1 MNQCPSCRKKLIK
14 TRIPTGIVY
23 FCKQCK
29 GSLVA
34 LPVLRRLG
42 VPPLVLGE
50 IWRRGREKDAKH
62 PRSCPH
68 CARPMPQ
75 TRVVIDAHSLVL
87 DTCHGCMAVW
97 FDTAE
102 FQAIPHRPPKT
113 PEQEEKSLSPE
124 AREKLA
130 LWKLEQVKTD
140 YQAADTGP
148 PEEAWKWLP
157 AILGM
162 PVEINAPVL
171 SHRPWRTWAT
181 VVLCILATAPVLFTS
196 PLAAVGFFERWGF
209 IPAQWYRYGGLTLI
223 SSFFLHGGWFHLVG
237 NMYFLVVF
245 GDNVED
251 RLGGV
256 SFILL
261 LLAGHGVGMLAHASF
276 EPNPHI
282 PCVGASAGI
291 SAVLAFYA
299 VTFPRVRLGFF
310 FWLGWVFRWIS
321 MPAIVALVLFSLLQ
335 IVGAWLQISG
345 ISSVSYLGHLGG
357 LLVGLAAVWL
367 YKARQKRQ
375 GLAAT
380 T

>member
-1 MNQCPSCRKKLIK
+1 MNQCPSCRRKLTK
-14 TRIPTGIVY
+14 TRIPDGIVY

-29 GSLVA
+29 GCLVA

-42 VPPLVLGE
+42 VPAIVLGE
-50 IWRRGREKDAKH
+50 IWQRGREKYAKH

-75 TRVVIDAHSLVL
+75 TSVPIDEHSLVL

-102 FQAIPHRPPKT
+102 FQAIPHRSPKT
-113 PEQEEKSLSPE
+113 PEQEEEPISLE

-130 LWKLEQVKTD
+130 LLELERAKSRRE
-140 YQAADTGP
+140 AAEPGTPD
-148 PEEAWKWLP
+148 EAWKWLP
-157 AILGM
+157 ALLGM
-162 PVEINAPVL
+162 PVEIDAPGV
-171 SHRPWRTWAT
+171 SHRPWRTWSAI
-181 VVLCILATAPVLFTS
+181 VLCVLATAPVLFAS
-196 PLAAVGFFERWGF
+196 DQAAGELFERWGF
-209 IPAQWYRYGGLTLI
+209 VPAQWHRYGGLTLI

-237 NMYFLVVF
+237 NMYFLLVF

-261 LLAGHGVGMLAHASF
+261 LLAGHVAGMLAHACF

-299 VTFPRVRLGFF
+299 VTFPRVRLGFI
-310 FWLGWVFRWIS
+310 FWLGLLFRWIS
-321 MPAIVALVLFSLLQ
+321 MPAIVALVLYSLLQ
-335 IVGAWLQISG
+335 ILGAWLQISG

-357 LLVGLAAVWL
+357 LLVGLVAVWL

-375 GLAAT
+375 AVAAT